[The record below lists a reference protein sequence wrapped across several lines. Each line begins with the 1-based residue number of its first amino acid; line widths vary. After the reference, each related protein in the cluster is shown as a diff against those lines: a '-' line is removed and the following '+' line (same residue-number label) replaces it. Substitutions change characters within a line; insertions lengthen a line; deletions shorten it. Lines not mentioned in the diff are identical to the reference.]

1 MRAPRCISPRKGAAM
16 NTMTMPVQSQTRT
29 SRIRGQARLLGPA
42 LVAAA
47 AYVDPGN
54 VATNTAAGARYGYLL
69 VWIIV
74 LANVMAGLIQYL
86 SAKLGLVTGQSLP
99 EAMRDRLSRPARLA
113 YWAQAEFVTM
123 ATDLAEVLG
132 GAIALWLLFGM
143 PLLWGGIL
151 TTVVSMFILHT
162 RERGG
167 QVRFERVIVAMLSVV
182 AVGFLAGLVANPP
195 GSEAA
200 GGLIPRFAGSDSIV
214 LAAAMLGATV
224 MPHAIYVHSALARDR
239 HGSRAGISL
248 KRLLAATRTDVAV
261 ALLLAGTVNL
271 SLLLIGATTLGGDDR
286 TATIEGVHAAIVDN
300 LGVVIGLL
308 FAIGLLFSGWA
319 STAVG
324 CYSGSIVMSGLLGLQ
339 VPLLLRRLITA
350 IPALV
355 VLAIGVAPMTAL
367 IASQIVLSFGIPF
380 ALIPLVVLTSRSSV
394 MGHDRNR
401 PGTIAVAAAVCAA
414 IVSLNVILIV
424 FTVGGW

>member
-1 MRAPRCISPRKGAAM
+1 M
-16 NTMTMPVQSQTRT
+16 NTMTMPVQTQTRA

-69 VWIIV
+69 VWIVV
-74 LANVMAGLIQYL
+74 LANVMAGLVQYL

-99 EAMRDRLSRPARLA
+99 EAMRNRLSRPARLA
-113 YWAQAEFVTM
+113 YWAQAEIVTM

-132 GAIALWLLFGM
+132 GAIALWLLFGL
-143 PLLWGGIL
+143 PLLWGGVL
-151 TTVVSMFILHT
+151 TTVVSLFILHV

-167 QVRFERVIVAMLSVV
+167 QVRFERLIVIMLGVV
-182 AVGFLAGLVANPP
+182 AIGFLAGLVTNPP
-195 GSEAA
+195 GPEAA
-200 GGLIPRFAGSDSIV
+200 SGLVPRFAGSDSIV

-239 HGSRAGISL
+239 HGSRPTIGL
-248 KRLLAATRTDVAV
+248 KRLLAATRTDVV
-261 ALLLAGTVNL
+261 LALLLAGTVNL
-271 SLLLIGATTLGGDDR
+271 SLLLIGATTLDGDGR
-286 TATIEGVHAAIVDN
+286 TETIEGVHAAIVDN
-300 LGVVIGLL
+300 LGVVVGLL
-308 FAIGLLFSGWA
+308 FAVGLLFSGWA

-324 CYSGSIVMSGLLGLQ
+324 CYSGSVVMSGLLGLK
-339 VPLLLRRLITA
+339 VPLLLRRLVTA
-350 IPALV
+350 IPALI

-380 ALIPLVVLTSRSSV
+380 ALIPLVLLTSRHSV
-394 MGHDRNR
+394 MGQDRNR
-401 PGTIAVAAAVCAA
+401 PGTIAAAGAVCAA
-414 IVSLNVILIV
+414 IVSLNVMLIG
-424 FTVGGW
+424 FTFAG